1 MVAMIAEPRQPRPPP
16 RISTVSDSS
25 TSQAWELVADGVVAE
40 AAESMP
46 TTVKDAPDIEARLV
60 ACMAGIESA
69 RTALSNGEATAAIDA
84 YLVETLSAINA
95 VRAAMPSKSN
105 DDGIINAAAVPPN
118 SSFTITGGIEGGDDD
133 DDDDNDATSLISDV
147 AIASNV
153 DLREEAQYTRSFSLP
168 PLSPHTYADSTH
180 ATSISDIDDMDDV
193 NAAPGHLRSLS
204 HIPEARLRGSLSR
217 GLSSSSLRSNN
228 SEGKIIDLLPS
239 SNMNTGGGGGG
250 GGSSARRSRSVGRSR
265 SMTGGTTSGIVGG
278 VGATTTAPAAATTTT
293 HSTIQPQS
301 KSACSSRSSSPMS
314 SVRGIGMGGSTI
326 ATHSVISGQQNNRI
340 RSSDSIHSGHSSL
353 DGMFDPDLLLDRLG
367 FIDLDPP
374 LPHEIRCGP
383 LGTLGQFDGKNNNSG
398 GLTPV
403 NERLSEAT
411 LDDCHAFNDL
421 FYCGVSS
428 GKGKG
433 EGDVPSIAHSSLSGM
448 RSGGD
453 NMSIGSLSVGS
464 FKGGGQSRGGSL
476 TGGSLMGDGENSVLL
491 GTLDEEGE
499 DESQ

>member
-1 MVAMIAEPRQPRPPP
+1 
-16 RISTVSDSS
+16 
-25 TSQAWELVADGVVAE
+25 
-40 AAESMP
+40 
-46 TTVKDAPDIEARLV
+46 
-60 ACMAGIESA
+60 
-69 RTALSNGEATAAIDA
+69 
-84 YLVETLSAINA
+84 
-95 VRAAMPSKSN
+95 
-105 DDGIINAAAVPPN
+105 
-118 SSFTITGGIEGGDDD
+118 
-133 DDDDNDATSLISDV
+133 
-147 AIASNV
+147 
-153 DLREEAQYTRSFSLP
+153 
-168 PLSPHTYADSTH
+168 
-180 ATSISDIDDMDDV
+180 
-193 NAAPGHLRSLS
+193 
-204 HIPEARLRGSLSR
+204 
-217 GLSSSSLRSNN
+217 
-228 SEGKIIDLLPS
+228 
-239 SNMNTGGGGGG
+239 
-250 GGSSARRSRSVGRSR
+250 
-265 SMTGGTTSGIVGG
+265 
-278 VGATTTAPAAATTTT
+278 
-293 HSTIQPQS
+293 
-301 KSACSSRSSSPMS
+301 
-314 SVRGIGMGGSTI
+314 MGGSTI
-326 ATHSVISGQQNNRI
+326 ATHSVISGQQNRI

>member
-1 MVAMIAEPRQPRPPP
+1 M
-16 RISTVSDSS
+16 
-25 TSQAWELVADGVVAE
+25 
-40 AAESMP
+40 
-46 TTVKDAPDIEARLV
+46 KDADNIEARLV
-60 ACMAGIESA
+60 ACMAAIESA

-84 YLVETLSAINA
+84 YLVETMAAIHA
-95 VRAAMPSKSN
+95 VRAVIPLKSD
-105 DDGIINAAAVPPN
+105 DDGINAAAAVPPN
-118 SSFTITGGIEGGDDD
+118 SSFTTTGGIGESGGGADDD
-133 DDDDNDATSLISDV
+133 DDDDNDATSEISDI
-147 AIASNV
+147 AIASNF
-153 DLREEAQYTRSFSLP
+153 DLREEAAQQYTRSFSLP
-168 PLSPHTYADSTH
+168 PLSPHTYADST
-180 ATSISDIDDMDDV
+180 ISDIHDMDDV

-204 HIPEARLRGSLSR
+204 HIPEARLRGLSR

-239 SNMNTGGGGGG
+239 NMNTGGGGGG
-250 GGSSARRSRSVGRSR
+250 GGSRRSRSVGRSR
-265 SMTGGTTSGIVGG
+265 SISGSTTQGMVGGG
-278 VGATTTAPAAATTTT
+278 VGMTTTT
-293 HSTIQPQS
+293 TITTTTNNSTIQPQS
-301 KSACSSRSSSPMS
+301 KSACSSRSSSPLS
-314 SVRGIGMGGSTI
+314 SVRGVGMGGSTI
-326 ATHSVISGQQNNRI
+326 ATHSVISGSQQNRI

-433 EGDVPSIAHSSLSGM
+433 DGDVPSIAHSSLSGM

>member
-1 MVAMIAEPRQPRPPP
+1 
-16 RISTVSDSS
+16 
-25 TSQAWELVADGVVAE
+25 
-40 AAESMP
+40 MP
-46 TTVKDAPDIEARLV
+46 TTVKDAPDVEARLV
-60 ACMAGIESA
+60 ACMAAIDSA

-84 YLVETLSAINA
+84 YLVETLAAIHA
-95 VRAAMPSKSN
+95 VRDAMPSKSN
-105 DDGIINAAAVPPN
+105 DDDIIDAAAAVRPN
-118 SSFTITGGIEGGDDD
+118 SSFAITGGIEGGDDD
-133 DDDDNDATSLISDV
+133 DDDDDNDATSVISDV

-168 PLSPHTYADSTH
+168 PLSPHTTYADSTH
-180 ATSISDIDDMDDV
+180 ATSISDINDMDDV
-193 NAAPGHLRSLS
+193 NAAPGRLRSLS

-239 SNMNTGGGGGG
+239 NMNNTGGGGGGG

-278 VGATTTAPAAATTTT
+278 GVGATTTAPAATTTS
-293 HSTIQPQS
+293 HSTIHPQS

-326 ATHSVISGQQNNRI
+326 ATHSVISGQQNRI

>member
-1 MVAMIAEPRQPRPPP
+1 MIAEPTTAYVHRP
-16 RISTVSDSS
+16 VSDSS

-60 ACMAGIESA
+60 ACMAAIESA

-84 YLVETLSAINA
+84 YLVETLAAIHA
-95 VRAAMPSKSN
+95 VRAAMPSRSN
-105 DDGIINAAAVPPN
+105 DDGIVNAAAVPPN
-118 SSFTITGGIEGGDDD
+118 SSFAISGGIEGGDDD
-133 DDDDNDATSLISDV
+133 DDDDNDATSVISDV

-168 PLSPHTYADSTH
+168 PLSPHAYADSTR
-180 ATSISDIDDMDDV
+180 TTISDINDMDDV

-239 SNMNTGGGGGG
+239 NMNTGGG

-265 SMTGGTTSGIVGG
+265 SITGGTTSGIVGG
-278 VGATTTAPAAATTTT
+278 VGAMTTAPAATTTT

-326 ATHSVISGQQNNRI
+326 ATHSVISGQQNRI